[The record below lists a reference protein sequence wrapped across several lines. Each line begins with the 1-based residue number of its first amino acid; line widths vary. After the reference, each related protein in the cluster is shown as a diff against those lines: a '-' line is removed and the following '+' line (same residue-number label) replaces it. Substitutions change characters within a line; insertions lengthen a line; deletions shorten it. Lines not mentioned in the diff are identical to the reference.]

1 MTTNI
6 PKEQGHTLK
15 QTMLNTLLLN
25 LKTTVPRL
33 QKEHQKHFNCSKNNI
48 RIAPN
53 QHQNCSINQHLYNIK
68 PAKNST
74 KTEAE
79 TQHLYNI
86 KPAKSS
92 TKTAAANQ
100 HLYNIKTSKT
110 STKTAAKNHHNP
122 SSYFVISNS
131 PCIIIIIS

>member
-15 QTMLNTLLLN
+15 QTILNTLLLN

-33 QKEHQKHFNCSKNNI
+33 QKEHQKHFNCRKNI
-48 RIAPN
+48 IKTTPN
-53 QHQNCSINQHLYNIK
+53 QNCSINQHLYSIK

-74 KTEAE
+74 KTAAE
-79 TQHLYNI
+79 
-86 KPAKSS
+86 
-92 TKTAAANQ
+92 NQ

-110 STKTAAKNHHNP
+110 STKTAVENHHNP

-131 PCIIIIIS
+131 PCIIIS

>member
-25 LKTTVPRL
+25 LKITVPRL
-33 QKEHQKHFNCSKNNI
+33 QKEHQKHFNCNKNSI
-48 RIAPN
+48 KTTPN
-53 QHQNCSINQHLYNIK
+53 QHQNCSINQHLYRIK
-68 PAKNST
+68 PTKNST
-74 KTEAE
+74 KTATEN
-79 TQHLYNI
+79 QHLYNI
-86 KPAKSS
+86 KLAKSS
-92 TKTAAANQ
+92 TKTATANQ

-110 STKTAAKNHHNP
+110 STKTAAENHHNP

-131 PCIIIIIS
+131 PCIS

>member
-48 RIAPN
+48 KTTPN
-53 QHQNCSINQHLYNIK
+53 QNQNCSINQHLYSIK

-74 KTEAE
+74 KTAAE
-79 TQHLYNI
+79 
-86 KPAKSS
+86 
-92 TKTAAANQ
+92 NQ
-100 HLYNIKTSKT
+100 HLHIIKLSPKMQQKTNIYTT
-110 STKTAAKNHHNP
+110 
-122 SSYFVISNS
+122 
-131 PCIIIIIS
+131 